1 MRQISLTVL
10 GLFLSL
16 GAIGQEVLSYEY
28 FLELVKDFHPISKQA
43 ETTLR
48 FGEQEM
54 KIARGGFDPILY
66 GNFDQKE
73 FKETEYYRKKE
84 AGLLVPTV
92 AGVELKGV
100 FEQNVGDFLDAEKT
114 VPSNGLL
121 AAGASINLGQGLF
134 IDKRRAA
141 LRQAE
146 VYINATQAERQQILN
161 DLYLES
167 TKVYW
172 FWAANFENKKLLEE
186 SVALAKIRFEG
197 VKESFREGNLAA
209 IDTVEAYTQVL
220 NREFRL
226 QSAEISYFN
235 ASQELN
241 TFLWETE
248 NVPLDISEN
257 AVPQNVLEV
266 FELDFDKEKMRE
278 MIENHPLL
286 RLADF
291 ELTFLEIERRW
302 KAEQLKP
309 VLKVNYNFLSEAV
322 GPVNVSPFFE
332 NNYKW
337 GLTFQTSLFL
347 RRERGELGL
356 TKAKLD
362 FKQSDREL
370 KSIQLRTKLESEIN
384 KFETLQRQ
392 LGVFYANI
400 SGLSRLL
407 EGEQTRFEIG
417 ESSLFL
423 INAREVTLLDSR
435 LILNDLEANRKIA
448 YSKMLNAAGLGF
460 DF

>member
-1 MRQISLTVL
+1 MRKISLTVL
-10 GLFLSL
+10 CLIFSF
-16 GAIGQEVLSYEY
+16 GAIGQELLTYEY
-28 FLELVKDFHPISKQA
+28 FLELVKDFHPVSKQA

-54 KIARGGFDPILY
+54 RIARGGFDPLLY
-66 GNFDQKE
+66 GNYDQKE
-73 FKETEYYRKKE
+73 FSETEYYRKKE

-92 AGVELKGV
+92 GGVELKGV
-100 FEQNVGDFLDAEKT
+100 FEQNTGTYLNAERT
-114 VPSNGLL
+114 VPGNGLL
-121 AAGASINLGQGLF
+121 AAGASVNLGQGLF

-146 VYINATQAERQQILN
+146 VYIDATQAERQQILN
-161 DLYLES
+161 DLYLEA
-167 TKVYW
+167 TQVYW
-172 FWAANFENKKLLEE
+172 YWAASFQNQNLLEE
-186 SVALAKIRFEG
+186 SVVLAEIRFEA
-197 VKESFREGNLAA
+197 VKESFFEGSLAA
-209 IDTVEAYTQVL
+209 IDTIEAYTQVL
-220 NREFRL
+220 NRAFRL
-226 QSAEISYFN
+226 QSAEIAYFN
-235 ASQELN
+235 ATQELN
-241 TFLWETE
+241 TFLWDPE
-248 NVPLDISEN
+248 NVPLDIAEN
-257 AVPQNVLEV
+257 SVPQNVLE
-266 FELDFDKEKMRE
+266 FIELDFDKEEMRAL
-278 MIENHPLL
+278 INNHPLL

-291 ELTFLEIERRW
+291 ELNTLEIERRW

-309 VLKVNYNFLSEAV
+309 VMKVNYNFLSEAV
-322 GPVNVSPFFE
+322 GPLNASPFFE

-337 GLTFQTSLFL
+337 GFTFQTSLFL
-347 RRERGELGL
+347 RKERGGLGL
-356 TKAKLD
+356 VKAKLD

-392 LGVFYANI
+392 LGVFNANI
-400 SGLSRLL
+400 LGLTRLL
-407 EGEQTRFEIG
+407 EGEQTRFQMG